1 MLMTQ
6 LQDDN
11 LRQSVMQYIK
21 QTASGMDFGADSKVL
36 IQTLARESVNNQKHA
51 VVWKSRTK
59 KSVVVGVLSVVLAI
73 GVQFFVNYF
82 TNELSKESHVDE
94 QGAMLSTDGK
104 VVKTQLDEM
113 MVGSDGRLVSRGKGD
128 SVKTMPT
135 LARVVL
141 ASSLPDDT
149 LMGLEE
155 IVVFSDTGYTL
166 QFKVHGFSRMP
177 VLNSRCGNVVHFYT
191 AWKGKI
197 TLDSTD
203 LSFDETTAAE
213 FEKAGFNLAKG
224 GRRLAAGSA
233 ADGFFQSSRENENI
247 RQMDLCWCAS
257 ARCARN
263 AAVYIYQVCAVQQ
276 RYLRFQVRT
285 GYAGGETNVIRFDS
299 FKQSIR

>member
-1 MLMTQ
+1 MTQ

-21 QTASGMDFGADSKVL
+21 QTADGMDIGADS
-36 IQTLARESVNNQKHA
+36 
-51 VVWKSRTK
+51 K

-166 QFKVHGFSRMP
+166 QFK
-177 VLNSRCGNVVHFYT
+177 
-191 AWKGKI
+191 
-197 TLDSTD
+197 
-203 LSFDETTAAE
+203 
-213 FEKAGFNLAKG
+213 
-224 GRRLAAGSA
+224 
-233 ADGFFQSSRENENI
+233 
-247 RQMDLCWCAS
+247 
-257 ARCARN
+257 
-263 AAVYIYQVCAVQQ
+263 
-276 RYLRFQVRT
+276 
-285 GYAGGETNVIRFDS
+285 
-299 FKQSIR
+299 